1 MKKLWHKSIKPKGN
15 RIPVTGS
22 VEGPKRYEL
31 NRTTP
36 RHVVSKTA
44 KVKGKI
50 LRHQEKNK
58 LLIVTKESP

>member
-1 MKKLWHKSIKPKGN
+1 MKPKGN

-22 VEGPKRYEL
+22 VEGPKQYEL
-31 NRTTP
+31 NRTTS
-36 RHVVSKTA
+36 RHIVIKMA